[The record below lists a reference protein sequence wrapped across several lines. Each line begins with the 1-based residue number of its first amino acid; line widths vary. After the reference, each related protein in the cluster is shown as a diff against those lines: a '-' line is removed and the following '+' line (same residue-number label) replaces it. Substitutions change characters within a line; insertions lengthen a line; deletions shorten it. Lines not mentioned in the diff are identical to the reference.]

1 MLTLIA
7 SVGNPT
13 SPVSCPAGLSVLGV
27 FLRVTWRPRERKDG
41 SRGPPKTRVLSP
53 AKARRGLDCSAA
65 RPPGE
70 PTLQQGDPRVAFD
83 THQRRRQLART
94 TAGDFKLS
102 SPEAQKR
109 RSAADAAPPLPQGP
123 TSALATA
130 HGPQP
135 RAFSGE
141 STPSPAANERRR
153 SPNASQAKCRRSR
166 RSASSWPTACSTRS

>member
-1 MLTLIA
+1 MLCAPAMLTLIA

-109 RSAADAAPPLPQGP
+109 RSAADADRRATVTHER
-123 TSALATA
+123 TSD
-130 HGPQP
+130 GPQHQ
-135 RAFSGE
+135 AQASSGE
-141 STPSPAANERRR
+141 SNPLTLRERTPPLTANNTGKKNHVPDLEEAQVR
-153 SPNASQAKCRRSR
+153 S
-166 RSASSWPTACSTRS
+166 